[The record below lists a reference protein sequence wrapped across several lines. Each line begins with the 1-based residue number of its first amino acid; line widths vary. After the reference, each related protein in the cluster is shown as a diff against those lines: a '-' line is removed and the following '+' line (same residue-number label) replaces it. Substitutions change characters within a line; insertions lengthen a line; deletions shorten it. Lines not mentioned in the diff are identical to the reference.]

1 MYEEHLT
8 GVVTS
13 FEQKHCLMPRIMS
26 FFKMV
31 AASQLLSAE
40 LVYMPLNWVSASG
53 IKTSDQ
59 RWPWWPLL
67 PLKRI

>member
-1 MYEEHLT
+1 MGIDKFILDMYKEHLT

-26 FFKMV
+26 FFKTV

-40 LVYMPLNWVSASG
+40 LV
-53 IKTSDQ
+53 
-59 RWPWWPLL
+59 
-67 PLKRI
+67 

>member
-1 MYEEHLT
+1 MNLFPVCGQIFASHEPIGVDKFILDMYKEHLT

-26 FFKMV
+26 FFKTV

-40 LVYMPLNWVSASG
+40 LV
-53 IKTSDQ
+53 
-59 RWPWWPLL
+59 
-67 PLKRI
+67 